1 MVYSG
6 FTRIVLIKYPSFCMH
21 VVGLLISYFQ
31 KASFEKLFLSEVFR
45 RVFPIRSPEAAS
57 KFRVSYKST
66 KSYYC
71 EIFSSREF
79 TKYFRGSLSKKYDFF
94 QSFSYGGVGIL
105 GKLTFKLRLKTA
117 F

>member
-45 RVFPIRSPEAAS
+45 RVFLIRSSEAAFEYPTNPRKVIIAKYS
-57 KFRVSYKST
+57 LLVNSRNILEEASLKSMTFFKVSRMEVLESW
-66 KSYYC
+66 
-71 EIFSSREF
+71 EN
-79 TKYFRGSLSKKYDFF
+79 
-94 QSFSYGGVGIL
+94 
-105 GKLTFKLRLKTA
+105 
-117 F
+117 